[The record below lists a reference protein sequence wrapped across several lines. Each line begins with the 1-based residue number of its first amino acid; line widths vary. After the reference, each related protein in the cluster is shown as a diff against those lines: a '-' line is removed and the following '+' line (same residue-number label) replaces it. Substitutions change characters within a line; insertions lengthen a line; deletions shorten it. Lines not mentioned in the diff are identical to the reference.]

1 MKIGFIGAGK
11 TGFTLGKYF
20 VDHGVLVSGYF
31 SRSMESAEKAAAFT
45 GTAYFDT
52 LEDILSASG
61 ILFLTVPD
69 TAITEVWNRLKMLP
83 IQNKRICHCS
93 GLMSSADFTGIDEC
107 QAFGYSI
114 HPLFAIASKTES
126 YKKIEQAVFT
136 IEGSKE
142 HLCCFQ
148 QLFERLGNQ
157 VCIISPDQKVK
168 YHGAAVFLSN
178 HVTALAHIGCKLLS
192 ECGFEDEF
200 NKVVLNTLFL
210 NNCKAIAKNGTANAL
225 TGPVER
231 NDFTT
236 IKKHMDCFSKKEK
249 LLYSLLSR
257 QLVDVAKEK
266 HTETDYSDIEMFLDS
281 VQEERD

>member
-31 SRSMESAEKAAAFT
+31 SRCMESAEKAAAFT

-52 LEDILSASG
+52 LEDVLSASG

-107 QAFGYSI
+107 RAFGYSI

-178 HVTALAHIGCKLLS
+178 HVTALAHIGCKPGRWKEMTSQRLKS
-192 ECGFEDEF
+192 TWIASQKKKNCCIPFCRASWW
-200 NKVVLNTLFL
+200 TLQ
-210 NNCKAIAKNGTANAL
+210 K
-225 TGPVER
+225 R
-231 NDFTT
+231 N
-236 IKKHMDCFSKKEK
+236 IR
-249 LLYSLLSR
+249 R
-257 QLVDVAKEK
+257 QITL
-266 HTETDYSDIEMFLDS
+266 I
-281 VQEERD
+281 